1 MKTLTQARR
10 EYAIVLKNDGGR
22 CPCCKRWGK
31 INGYQVTST
40 QTRGMI
46 WMIKRFRKNEWID
59 LGRAPKW
66 ILRAKTMS
74 ILQHWKLLERK
85 AKGVDEDKRGSG
97 FWRLTEKGRDF
108 VRKKT
113 TIPKYAFVFDNR
125 VIKFSSQRVD
135 VLTSLG
141 KKFSYSEL
149 MSTRMTSHQ

>member
-1 MKTLTQARR
+1 
-10 EYAIVLKNDGGR
+10 
-22 CPCCKRWGK
+22 
-31 INGYQVTST
+31 
-40 QTRGMI
+40 
-46 WMIKRFRKNEWID
+46 MIKRFRKNEWID